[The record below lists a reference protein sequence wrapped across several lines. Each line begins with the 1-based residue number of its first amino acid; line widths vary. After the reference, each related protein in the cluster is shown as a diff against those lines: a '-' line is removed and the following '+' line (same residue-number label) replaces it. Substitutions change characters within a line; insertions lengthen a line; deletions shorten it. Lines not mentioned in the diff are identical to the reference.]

1 MCVYRRAL
9 QLIYIYAIENVH
21 VDFIFNRLGGG
32 VIFVFSWSV
41 VYDDTLEY
49 VRVIKYMKTR

>member
-1 MCVYRRAL
+1 MCVYRRAF

-21 VDFIFNRLGGG
+21 VDCRFSRLGGG

-49 VRVIKYMKTR
+49 VRVIKSMKTR

>member
-1 MCVYRRAL
+1 MQSKMCM
-9 QLIYIYAIENVH
+9 QT
-21 VDFIFNRLGGG
+21 VDLAGWGGG

-49 VRVIKYMKTR
+49 VRVIKSMKTR